1 MVLQGSLWA
10 SPLGVPTGPKDSEE
24 LRAGLGWR
32 SARHLRLRFGLV
44 LGLDFRLGPRLG
56 LRPGLGLIWL
66 EFWLEFGLVWFG
78 FGWLWV

>member
-56 LRPGLGLIWL
+56 LRPGLGWIWL
-66 EFWLEFGLVWFG
+66 FLAGFGLVWLDL
-78 FGWLWV
+78 GWLLA